1 MSPRRDGIRAH
12 RFREPLASE
21 QRSARWAHKLTE
33 LSEQVPTPA
42 RCGVRARLLGWL
54 ARLFTVASVL
64 PFLERAEHADAGRY
78 QHDSEAIA
86 AMAIDEGSHA
96 RALTRLRESDGT
108 DDPRSIQHRERWH
121 RGDRSGALRGGV
133 WSQRRISVEHL
144 ACDGGRRFGGVG
156 FDSAAAIR
164 RRWRCST
171 RFHDLPPGG
180 GPRWCLACLSNCG
193 YLQCTVASRSV
204 RLDS

>member
-1 MSPRRDGIRAH
+1 MANSIMFFGLGDRATALAGAYSVYGPSQGLGSKDDPDMAAALGRAASAKARRTTARRSWISPSWRRNGR
-12 RFREPLASE
+12 
-21 QRSARWAHKLTE
+21 T
-33 LSEQVPTPA
+33 
-42 RCGVRARLLGWL
+42 ARLLG
-54 ARLFTVASVL
+54 
-64 PFLERAEHADAGRY
+64 ED
-78 QHDSEAIA
+78 
-86 AMAIDEGSHA
+86 
-96 RALTRLRESDGT
+96 LTRLRESDGT